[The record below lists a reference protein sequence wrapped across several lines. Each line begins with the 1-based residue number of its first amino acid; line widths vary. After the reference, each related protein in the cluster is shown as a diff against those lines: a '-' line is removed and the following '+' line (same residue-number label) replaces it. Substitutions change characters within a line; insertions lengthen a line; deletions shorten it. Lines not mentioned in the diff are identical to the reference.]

1 MMHALGPVFAHYG
14 GIDEIGIFVVP
25 AVAVILILR
34 WAERRAR
41 EKMEGEEEEPEAEGG
56 VVDQMDSP
64 RDDG

>member
-1 MMHALGPVFAHYG
+1 MMEALVPVLAHYG

-41 EKMEGEEEEPEAEGG
+41 QKMDTEEGEDGDS
-56 VVDQMDSP
+56 DQIERPSDDS
-64 RDDG
+64 